1 MKRILAALD
10 RTEAARLVLDRAV
23 ELATATGA
31 KVRLLRV
38 VPETVSPPAP
48 NIFEPAGDT
57 NALVAEAEADLVF
70 RSECIPEKLRDGVM
84 VEVGEP
90 WSTICEVARAYEADV
105 VVIGAHRYGLV
116 ARMLGTTAAKIV
128 NHLDRPVMVVRPT
141 PPKKASKRPSEG
153 EPESDERAGVPK
165 PPHAML
171 GAAAL
176 AGGASGAVVGAVG
189 GPPGAILGGTIGTA
203 VGMLA
208 GSALEEANEHAEAHD
223 HELDDAIGVTKGD
236 LGARESAIA
245 GLLAMK
251 EAERLGRETSGGM
264 TSIGTLLREEH
275 ARLER
280 EYAALLETWRH
291 GDWSDARAQFAR
303 FEPAL
308 RAHMAVE
315 EERVFPAFREAS
327 PSDAAAL
334 QREHDELRK
343 TLDAFAIGIELHVIG
358 ERQAEALVRQLRA
371 HGAKEEQLLYP
382 WLDTTSG
389 AEAVSKAFAA

>member
-38 VPETVSPPAP
+38 VPDAVSPPVP
-48 NIFEPAGDT
+48 NVFEPAGDM

-84 VEVGEP
+84 VEVGKP
-90 WSTICEVARAYEADV
+90 WSIICEAARAYEADV
-105 VVIGAHRYGLV
+105 VLIGAHGYGLV
-116 ARMLGTTAAKIV
+116 ARMLGTTAAKVV
-128 NHLDRPVMVVRPT
+128 NHIDRPVMVVRPT
-141 PPKKASKRPSEG
+141 PPKKAARRPGEG
-153 EPESDERAGVPK
+153 DPESDDHPGLPK
-165 PPHAML
+165 PPYALL

-176 AGGASGAVVGAVG
+176 AGGASGAVAGAVG

-203 VGMLA
+203 VGVLA
-208 GSALEEANEHAEAHD
+208 GSALEEASQRAEAHD
-223 HELDDAIGVTKGD
+223 HELDDAIGVTKSD

-251 EAERLGRETSGGM
+251 EAERLGRDTSGGM
-264 TSIGTLLREEH
+264 TAIGTLLREEH

-291 GDWSDARAQFAR
+291 GDWSDVREQFAR

-327 PSDAAAL
+327 ASDAAAL
-334 QREHDELRK
+334 QREHDELRRA
-343 TLDAFAIGIELHVIG
+343 LDALAVGIELHVIG
-358 ERQAEALVRQLRA
+358 ASQAEAFVGQLRA
-371 HGAKEEQLLYP
+371 HGEKEERLLYP
-382 WLDTTSG
+382 WIDTAGG